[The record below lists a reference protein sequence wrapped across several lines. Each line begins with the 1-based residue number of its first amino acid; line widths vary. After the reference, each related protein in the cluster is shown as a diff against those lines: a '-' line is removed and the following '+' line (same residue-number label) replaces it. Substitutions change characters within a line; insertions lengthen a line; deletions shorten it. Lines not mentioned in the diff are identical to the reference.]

1 MVRGAVVSKD
11 GSNIK
16 RKAWL
21 CVFIGCGLFWLLTAA
36 VIYWLLI
43 K

>member
-1 MVRGAVVSKD
+1 MVEGAVVSKD

-21 CVFIGCGLFWLLTAA
+21 CVFIGSGLFWLLIAA
-36 VIYWLLI
+36 VIYWLLN
-43 K
+43 

>member
-1 MVRGAVVSKD
+1 MVSKD

-21 CVFIGCGLFWLLTAA
+21 CVFIVSGLFWLLTAA
-36 VIYWLLI
+36 VIYWLLS
-43 K
+43 